1 MTSVASFVV
10 AFATALAGLAAAVAS
25 FLVAEGSVALKKRKD
40 CHCCLPPSQAA
51 FLAHSAGGFS
61 EHCDWLELLGFPI
74 SPLTWPASPLSPLFP
89 SRGIHLS
96 SLLC

>member
-25 FLVAEGSVALKKRKD
+25 FLVAEGSAALKKRKD

-61 EHCDWLELLGFPI
+61 KHCDWLKNQNILAFFDQKKSYCFNFDLKSHLLQ
-74 SPLTWPASPLSPLFP
+74 
-89 SRGIHLS
+89 
-96 SLLC
+96 